1 MLGCL
6 EEAALELKEEVALER
21 SKEPVHWARKMRL
34 DHSEAS
40 SEHWKRTLS
49 GKAEEAAETDHGSRQ
64 SIPV

>member
-21 SKEPVHWARKMRL
+21 SKEPVRWARKTRL

-40 SEHWKRTLS
+40 SEH
-49 GKAEEAAETDHGSRQ
+49 
-64 SIPV
+64 